1 MMMPARTMLR
11 TAWVTTML
19 PRATLVRTM
28 ALSATRSVPMST
40 PMMMMRHVARRGTAT
55 TTPPDARNAD
65 DGRVPPAPVTPRADA
80 PISLDLSAVP
90 TTPKLLG
97 LAGLIPF
104 AGATV
109 GAWTCVGADDIIAF
123 QLVEATYGASILA
136 FMGAVH
142 WGTAMA
148 HEGVTDTHTLSKRYA
163 LSVLP
168 SLIGWA
174 TLSMPADI
182 ALATQLAA
190 FNALLYAD
198 VRAWRH
204 GSVPRWYPNLR
215 IWLTGIVSAC
225 LGATWLARFRE
236 KRARTAEVA
245 AAAAVAAVARGLE
258 VEVVDK

>member
-1 MMMPARTMLR
+1 
-11 TAWVTTML
+11 
-19 PRATLVRTM
+19 M
-28 ALSATRSVPMST
+28 ALSATRSAYNST
-40 PMMMMRHVARRGTAT
+40 PMMMRHVARRGTAT
-55 TTPPDARNAD
+55 DVRKE
-65 DGRVPPAPVTPRADA
+65 DGSNA

-90 TTPKLLG
+90 TTPKMLG

-148 HEGVTDTHTLSKRYA
+148 HEGVTDTSTLSKRYA

-236 KRARTAEVA
+236 KRARAAEVA
-245 AAAAVAAVARGLE
+245 AAAATVTAVAGGLE

>member
-1 MMMPARTMLR
+1 MMMTARTILR
-11 TAWVTTML
+11 PAWTTTTL
-19 PRATLVRTM
+19 PRATLTRTM
-28 ALSATRSVPMST
+28 ALSATRSAPIST
-40 PMMMMRHVARRGTAT
+40 PMMMRHVARRGTAT
-55 TTPPDARNAD
+55 ATLDARND
-65 DGRVPPAPVTPRADA
+65 DGSVLPPAPVTPRADA

-148 HEGVTDTHTLSKRYA
+148 HEGVTNTNTLSKRYA

-236 KRARTAEVA
+236 KRARAAEVA
-245 AAAAVAAVARGLE
+245 AAAAAAVARELE